1 MTSEDFFPTDRRS
14 ASMSRVRRSGTLLA
28 ILVASASLVIGAGWQ
43 PGTAHSAGQSVQ
55 ACVVTTVK
63 RATRPPASVPASFN
77 YGNARIAVA
86 LSPPNGRVVAGRLP
100 GGGYRAEIR
109 KDGSIDAKYGWW
121 RSQAKPKLRISGH
134 RLDASAPPVRA
145 SIPDG
150 YDRGLQATGIIFPTM
165 GCWRITGRVG
175 TATLAFTVL
184 VSKSRLGP

>member
-1 MTSEDFFPTDRRS
+1 
-14 ASMSRVRRSGTLLA
+14 MSCVGRSGKLL
-28 ILVASASLVIGAGWQ
+28 ILVAGVSLVIGAVWR
-43 PGTAHSAGQSVQ
+43 PGTARSAGQRVA
-55 ACVVTTVK
+55 ACAVTTVK

-86 LSPPNGRVVAGRLP
+86 LSPPNGRLVAGRLP

-134 RLDASAPPVRA
+134 RLDASAPPLRA
-145 SIPDG
+145 YIPDG
-150 YDRGLQATGIIFPTM
+150 YDRGFQATGIVFPTT
-165 GCWRITGRVG
+165 GCWRVIGRVG
-175 TATLAFTVL
+175 TARLAFTVL